1 MKFINLLEARLQ
13 SINEH
18 TFIIEENKQ
27 YNILDLGS
35 CRGGFHNK
43 CIEIIGEQNIAK
55 YVGVEPNP
63 SLYSKYLE
71 NMQNENYQFI
81 CKAITKSNE
90 DSIDFYDIPT
100 DKECGNTFGTI
111 EFLYKSAPDVIKVPS
126 ITLSKVISQSKF
138 DKIDILKVD
147 IEGREYDMIETIDY
161 EIASK
166 IDQISIEFHDFV
178 DPSFKELNEP
188 AFQKLSE
195 LGFKMIYNRPQYA
208 WHNTQYYDTL
218 FVNINN

>member
-1 MKFINLLEARLQ
+1 MKFINLLESRLQ

-35 CRGGFHNK
+35 CRGDFHKK
-43 CIEIIGEQNIAK
+43 CIEIIGEQNISK
-55 YVGVEPNP
+55 YVGVEANP

-71 NMQNENYQFI
+71 NIQTENYQFI
-81 CKAITKSNE
+81 CKAITKSND
-90 DSIDFYDIPT
+90 DSIYFYDIPT
-100 DKECGNTFGTI
+100 DKECGNTFGTV
-111 EFLYKSAPDVIKVPS
+111 EFLYKSAPDVIKVM
-126 ITLSKVISQSKF
+126 TTTISQVINQFKF

-161 EIASK
+161 ELAPK

-178 DPSFKELNEP
+178 DPSFKQLNES

-195 LGFKMIYNRPQYA
+195 LGFKMIYNRPQYV
-208 WHNTQYYDTL
+208 WHDTQYYDTL
-218 FVNINN
+218 FVNVSN